1 MSRHAMVEIVGP
13 ALLTRGAALG
23 RAESRDVA
31 RELAAS
37 GLRLPD
43 LRPVLERALG
53 TCERTAAPPVA
64 REPRGHQ
71 MEMS

>member
-1 MSRHAMVEIVGP
+1 MSRQAMVEIVGP

-43 LRPVLERALG
+43 LRPVLELG
-53 TCERTAAPPVA
+53 TRERTAATAVA
-64 REPRGHQ
+64 REPRGHR